1 MSGHITKLSDT
12 LERKTVTY
20 PNRYGFTVTGELYY
34 AKDINKNVKYP
45 ALIVGAPYGGV
56 KEQGPCVYG
65 NELAQRG
72 FVVLTF
78 DQSFMGESSGFPR
91 HVSSPDIFVENFSAA
106 VDYLGL
112 QPFVDREKIG
122 VIGICGSGGFALSAA
137 QCDVRIKAVAT
148 LSMYDMN
155 VASRL
160 GMDEKTVQAVKAQ
173 MARQRWVDAE
183 NGYPEYVPFFPE
195 QPMDTVPPEL
205 EGPNAEWFRFY
216 ALKRGHHPNA
226 RGGFTTTSNLAMMNF
241 PLLDYIKEISPRPIL
256 FVMGDRAHSRF
267 FSENAY
273 AAASEPKE
281 LYTVADAEHIDLYNR
296 KDRIPFDK
304 LADFFQKNLKQA

>member
-65 NELAQRG
+65 DELAQRG

-205 EGPNAEWFRFY
+205 EEPNAEWFRFY

-281 LYTVADAEHIDLYNR
+281 LYTVADAEHIDLYDR